1 MGKYIPINDLTATGE
16 EYRGPFVYDPS
27 RRKFRAGIQLEPKF
41 LKRVEIFFPVCYV
54 LGDNQID
61 RMLLFN
67 KQNKNLV

>member
-41 LKRVEIFFPVCYV
+41 LKRVEIFFRVCYV
-54 LGDNQID
+54 LDTG
-61 RMLLFN
+61 LTECCVSTN
-67 KQNKNLV
+67 K